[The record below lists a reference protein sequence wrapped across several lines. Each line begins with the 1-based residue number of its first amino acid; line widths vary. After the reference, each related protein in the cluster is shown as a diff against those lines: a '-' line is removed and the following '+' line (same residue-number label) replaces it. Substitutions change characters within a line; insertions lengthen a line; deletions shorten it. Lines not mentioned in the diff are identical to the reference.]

1 MLRFCLN
8 KLSGYREVLITLATR
23 YGRQLLS
30 EMGANGLTAGLTVSL
45 GLPPSLGLQIV
56 YSPAA

>member
-1 MLRFCLN
+1 
-8 KLSGYREVLITLATR
+8 LITLATR